1 MEAENDNGKTYDSI
15 PTSKVQRAMK
25 VMGTGVKIGG
35 NYVAHYSKS
44 LFKEQ
49 SKEALHEKN
58 AETVF
63 EALGEMKGSAL
74 KMAQM
79 LSMDEFT
86 LPESYQKVF
95 QQAQHNAPPLSFP
108 LIQKTFRS
116 QLKKDIPE
124 LFETFSREAVHAAS
138 IGQVHLAT
146 QNGHRY
152 AVKIQY
158 PGVADSIASDI
169 RLMRPIAQK
178 VLNVSQKELDFYIS
192 EVQSTLL
199 EETDYLHE
207 LEMAQFLKKACEKI
221 PHLHIPAYHREFS
234 SERVLTMDWVDGILL
249 TEWLESKPDE
259 PLKKQVA
266 QTIWDTFLFQIQEL
280 GLVHADPHP
289 GNFIIREDG
298 TLCLIDFGCVKRI
311 EADFYQRF
319 FRLLLPDVLN
329 DPIQLHHTLENLD
342 FFSESDSE
350 EDRRYLFESLQY
362 SLKLLAEPFQSESFN
377 FGAWNYMKGIYN
389 QGEDLAKEIRKRKIN
404 SARGPRE
411 AIYILRTFYGLYLI
425 LAKIGQPVDL
435 HYPLKNKLMNTLSPD

>member
-1 MEAENDNGKTYDSI
+1 METEHDNEKTYDSI

-25 VMGTGVKIGG
+25 VMGTGMKIGG
-35 NYVAHYSKS
+35 NYVAHYSKN

-49 SKEALHEKN
+49 PKEALHEKN

-116 QLKKDIPE
+116 QFKKDIPE
-124 LFETFSREAVHAAS
+124 LFDSFSREAIHAAS

-146 QNGHRY
+146 KNEQRY
-152 AVKIQY
+152 AVKVQY

-178 VLNVSQKELDFYIS
+178 ILSVSPKELDFYVS
-192 EVQSTLL
+192 EVQATLL

-207 LEMAQFLKKACEKI
+207 LEMAQTLKEACAEI
-221 PHLHIPAYHREFS
+221 PHLYIPVYHHELS
-234 SERVLTMDWVDGILL
+234 SERILTMDWVDGTLL
-249 TEWLESKPDE
+249 TEWLEANPDE
-259 PLKKQVA
+259 TLKKQVA

-289 GNFIIREDG
+289 GNFIIRDDG
-298 TLCLIDFGCVKRI
+298 TLCLIDFGCVKHI
-311 EADFYQRF
+311 EPAFYQRF
-319 FRLLLPDVLN
+319 FRLLLSEVLN
-329 DPIQLHHTLENLD
+329 DPVQLRAALD
-342 FFSESDSE
+342 DLTFFNVHDSE
-350 EDRRYLFESLQY
+350 EDQRYLFESLQY
-362 SLKLLAEPFQSESFN
+362 SLKLLAEPFQSDTFN
-377 FGAWNYMKGIYN
+377 FGAWDYMKGIYN
-389 QGEDLAKEIRKRKIN
+389 QGEDLAKEMRKRKIN

-411 AIYILRTFYGLYLI
+411 AIYLLRTFYGLYMI
-425 LAKIGQPVDL
+425 LAKIGQPVTL
-435 HYPLKNKLMNTLSPD
+435 NYPLKDKLER

>member
-1 MEAENDNGKTYDSI
+1 MESENDKTYNSI

-35 NYVAHYSKS
+35 NYVAHYSKN

-124 LFETFSREAVHAAS
+124 LFDTFSRDAIHAAS

-146 QNGHRY
+146 KNGHRY
-152 AVKIQY
+152 AVKVQY

-169 RLMRPIAQK
+169 RLMRPLAQK
-178 VLNVSQKELDFYIS
+178 VLNVSQKELDFYVS
-192 EVQSTLL
+192 EVQATLM

-207 LEMAQFLKKACEKI
+207 LEMAQIFKASCSAI
-221 PHLHIPAYHREFS
+221 PHLHIPAYHKELS
-234 SERVLTMDWVDGILL
+234 SERVLTMDWVDGTLL
-249 TEWLESKPDE
+249 TEWLESKPADE
-259 PLKKQVA
+259 QKAQVA
-266 QTIWDTFLFQIQEL
+266 QTIWDTFLFQMQEL
-280 GLVHADPHP
+280 RLVHADPHP

-311 EADFYQRF
+311 EPEFYQRF
-319 FRLLLPDVLN
+319 FRLLNAEVLN
-329 DPIQLHHTLENLD
+329 DPALFHAALEDLD
-342 FFSESDSE
+342 FFNESDSE
-350 EDRRYLFESLQY
+350 EDQRYLFESLQY
-362 SLKLLAEPFQSESFN
+362 SIKLLAEPFQSDSFN
-377 FGAWNYMKGIYN
+377 FGAWDYMKGIYN

-411 AIYILRTFYGLYLI
+411 AIYLLRTFYGLYMI
-425 LAKIGQPVDL
+425 LAKIGQPVKL
-435 HYPLKNKLMNTLSPD
+435 NYPLKTD

>member
-1 MEAENDNGKTYDSI
+1 MSSENEKTYNSI

-25 VMGTGVKIGG
+25 VMGTGVKVGG
-35 NYVAHYSKS
+35 NYVAHYSKN

-95 QQAQHNAPPLSFP
+95 QKAQHNAPPLSFP

-116 QLKKDIPE
+116 QLKRDITE
-124 LFETFSREAVHAAS
+124 LFDSFSREAIHAAS

-146 QNGHRY
+146 KNNHRY
-152 AVKIQY
+152 AVKVQY

-178 VLNVSQKELDFYIS
+178 VLNVSQKELDFYVS
-192 EVQSTLL
+192 EVQATLL
-199 EETDYLHE
+199 EETDYFHE
-207 LEMAQFLKKACEKI
+207 LEMAEIFKAKCAEI
-221 PHLHIPAYHREFS
+221 PHLHIPTYHKELS
-234 SERVLTMDWVDGILL
+234 SERVLTMDWVDGTLL
-249 TEWLESKPDE
+249 TEWLESKPTKE
-259 PLKKQVA
+259 LKTQVA

-280 GLVHADPHP
+280 KLVHADPHP
-289 GNFIIREDG
+289 GNFIIQEDG

-311 EADFYQRF
+311 EPEFYQRF
-319 FRLLLPDVLN
+319 FRLLRADVLS
-329 DPIQLHHTLENLD
+329 DEQLFRKALEELQ
-342 FFSESDSE
+342 FFNESDSE
-350 EDRRYLFESLQY
+350 EDQQYLFESLKF
-362 SLKLLAEPFQSESFN
+362 SLKMLAEPFQSESFN
-377 FGAWNYMKGIYN
+377 FGAWDYMKGIYE
-389 QGEDLAKEIRKRKIN
+389 QGEDLAKEMRKRKIN

-411 AIYILRTFYGLYLI
+411 AIYLLRTFYGLYMI
-425 LAKIGQPVDL
+425 LAKIGEPV
-435 HYPLKNKLMNTLSPD
+435 KLNYSLTEKLD

>member
-1 MEAENDNGKTYDSI
+1 MESENDKTYNSI

-35 NYVAHYSKS
+35 NYVAHYSKN

-124 LFETFSREAVHAAS
+124 LFDTFSRDAIHAAS

-146 QNGHRY
+146 KNGHRY
-152 AVKIQY
+152 AVKVQY

-178 VLNVSQKELDFYIS
+178 VLNVSQKELDFYVS
-192 EVQSTLL
+192 EVQATLM

-207 LEMAQFLKKACEKI
+207 LEMAQIFKAGCSAI
-221 PHLHIPAYHREFS
+221 PHLHIPAYHKELS
-234 SERVLTMDWVDGILL
+234 SERVLTMDWVDGTLL
-249 TEWLESKPDE
+249 TEWLESKPADE
-259 PLKKQVA
+259 LKVQVA
-266 QTIWDTFLFQIQEL
+266 QTIWDTFLFQMQEL
-280 GLVHADPHP
+280 RLVHADPHP
-289 GNFIIREDG
+289 GNFIIQEDG
-298 TLCLIDFGCVKRI
+298 TLCLIDFGCVKQI
-311 EADFYQRF
+311 EPEFYQRF
-319 FRLLLPDVLN
+319 FRLLRAEVLN
-329 DPIQLHHTLENLD
+329 DPALFHAALEDLD
-342 FFSESDSE
+342 FFNESDSE
-350 EDRRYLFESLQY
+350 EDQRYLFESLQF
-362 SLKLLAEPFQSESFN
+362 SIKLLAEPFQSESFN
-377 FGAWNYMKGIYN
+377 FGAWDYMKGIYN

-411 AIYILRTFYGLYLI
+411 AIYLLRTFYGLYMI
-425 LAKIGQPVDL
+425 LAKIGRPVKL
-435 HYPLKNKLMNTLSPD
+435 NYPLKTD

>member
-1 MEAENDNGKTYDSI
+1 MSSENDKTYNSI

-25 VMGTGVKIGG
+25 VMGTGVKVGG
-35 NYVAHYSKS
+35 NYVAHYSKN

-95 QQAQHNAPPLSFP
+95 QKAQHNAPPLSFP

-116 QLKKDIPE
+116 QLKRDISE
-124 LFETFSREAVHAAS
+124 LFDTFSREAIHAAS

-146 QNGHRY
+146 KGDHRY
-152 AVKIQY
+152 AVKVQY
-158 PGVADSIASDI
+158 PGVADSISSDI

-178 VLNVSQKELDFYIS
+178 VLNVSQKELDFYVS
-192 EVQSTLL
+192 EVQATLL

-207 LEMAQFLKKACEKI
+207 LEMAEIFKARCAAI
-221 PHLHIPAYHREFS
+221 PHLHIPTYHKELS
-234 SERVLTMDWVDGILL
+234 SERVLTMDWVDGTLL
-249 TEWLESKPDE
+249 TEWLESNPTKE
-259 PLKKQVA
+259 LKAQVA

-280 GLVHADPHP
+280 NLVHADPHP

-311 EADFYQRF
+311 EPDFYQRF
-319 FRLLLPDVLN
+319 FRLLRADVLS
-329 DPIQLHHTLENLD
+329 DTHLFRHALEELH
-342 FFSESDSE
+342 FFNESDSE
-350 EDRRYLFESLQY
+350 EDQRYLFESLQF
-362 SLKLLAEPFQSESFN
+362 SLKMLAEPFQSTSFN
-377 FGAWNYMKGIYN
+377 FGAWDYMKGIYE
-389 QGEDLAKEIRKRKIN
+389 QGEDLAKEMRKRKIN

-411 AIYILRTFYGLYLI
+411 AIYLLRTFYGLYMI
-425 LAKIGQPVDL
+425 LAKIGEPVQL
-435 HYPLKNKLMNTLSPD
+435 NYSLTEKLD

>member
-1 MEAENDNGKTYDSI
+1 MENESDKEKSYDSI

-35 NYVAHYSKS
+35 NYVAHYSKN
-44 LFKEQ
+44 LFREQ

-124 LFETFSREAVHAAS
+124 LFDTFSREAIHAAS

-146 QNGHRY
+146 KNAHRY
-152 AVKIQY
+152 AVKVQY

-178 VLNVSQKELDFYIS
+178 VLNVPQKELDFYIS
-192 EVQSTLL
+192 EVQSTLI

-207 LEMAQFLKKACEKI
+207 LEMAETLKKACLEI
-221 PHLHIPAYHREFS
+221 PNLHIPSYHRELS
-234 SERVLTMDWVDGILL
+234 SERVLTMDWVDGTLL
-249 TEWLESKPDE
+249 TEWLESHPDE
-259 PLKKQVA
+259 AQKKQIA
-266 QTIWDTFLFQIQEL
+266 QAIWDTFLFQIQEL

-289 GNFIIREDG
+289 GNFIVREDG
-298 TLCLIDFGCVKRI
+298 TLCLIDFGCVKHI
-311 EADFYQRF
+311 EPDFYQRF
-319 FRLLLPDVLN
+319 FRLLLPEVLN
-329 DPIQLHHTLENLD
+329 DPAQLRNALEDLS
-342 FFSESDSE
+342 FFNASDSE
-350 EDRRYLFESLQY
+350 EDQRYLFESLQY
-362 SLKLLAEPFQSESFN
+362 SLKLLAEPFHSESFN
-377 FGAWNYMKGIYN
+377 FGAWDYMKGIYN
-389 QGEDLAKEIRKRKIN
+389 QGEDLAKEMRKRKIN
-404 SARGPRE
+404 SARGPKE
-411 AIYILRTFYGLYLI
+411 AIYLLRTFYGLYMI
-425 LAKIGQPVDL
+425 LAKIGQPVVL
-435 HYPLKNKLMNTLSPD
+435 NYPLTSKLVR